1 MIRRKDT
8 LGYVDFMRGRYNI
21 NQLYY
26 INHLINDMTIQEKNK
41 LLTNDFQTLWKQL
54 WCINSTQNSQYKQ
67 EEKISNK
74 KYIKLKE
81 THTLEH
87 LISTNKT
94 SWDEPEWGFPKGRR
108 NYLEKDLDCAL
119 REFEEETGIN
129 KKDII
134 LINNIKPFEEI
145 FIGSNFKSYKHKYFV
160 AFYKNNNINIPT
172 NFQKTEVSKI
182 NWFSFHECLHKIRSY
197 NLEKKDILTKIN
209 YILNNYSIY

>member
-26 INHLINDMTIQEKNK
+26 INHLINDMTIQEKKK

-54 WCINSTQNSQYKQ
+54 WCIDSTQNTQYKQ

-74 KYIKLKE
+74 KYIELKE

-87 LISTNKT
+87 LINTNKT

-182 NWFSFHECLHKIRSY
+182 NWFSFQECIHKIRSY

-209 YILNNYSIY
+209 NILNNYSIY